1 MPTPGQELASID
13 FASMLGGPLIAAV
26 NAQGQAA
33 MSAVNF
39 IKEVGFK
46 KLPGEQDPE
55 AAQTSDPVYVSFRYP
70 KEVAP
75 YQPAITP
82 GVGSINITAGGSNYT
97 TAPTVTFTGGGGTGA
112 AGFATIDNNGAVT
125 GVTITNP
132 GSGYTTAPAIGF
144 SGGGG
149 SGANATVSLTAPVAA
164 VPAQYQVMQ
173 LEVPMLSMVPIP
185 YLRIEDVTIDFNAKI
200 NSVEYQKLD
209 ESLRVDAALE
219 ATGSWSWGSAK
230 LNVAVAYQ
238 RNTQQGHSVDRTY
251 SMGVH
256 IRAVQDEMP
265 GGLERILSI
274 LENSIR
280 AQPVGAPAPRTV
292 LTS

>member
-1 MPTPGQELASID
+1 MPTPGQELSSID

-46 KLPGEQDPE
+46 KLPGEQDPQ

-75 YQPAITP
+75 YQPAVTP
-82 GVGSINITAGGSNYT
+82 GVASVNVGSGGSGYT
-97 TAPTVTFTGGGGTGA
+97 TAPTVAFSGGGGTGA
-112 AGFATIDNNGAVT
+112 AGFATIENGVVS
-125 GVTITNP
+125 GVTITSP
-132 GSGYTTAPAIGF
+132 GSGYTSTPTVTF

-149 SGANATVSLTAPVAA
+149 GTGATATATMTSAVAA

-209 ESLRVDAALE
+209 ESLKVDAALE
-219 ATGSWSWGSAK
+219 AKAGWGWGSAK

-238 RNTQQGHSVDRTY
+238 RNTQQGTSVDRTY

-265 GGLERILSI
+265 GGMERILSI

-280 AQPVGAPAPRTV
+280 AQPVGAPAPRT
-292 LTS
+292 LTA

>member
-1 MPTPGQELASID
+1 MPTPGQELSSID

-46 KLPGEQDPE
+46 KLPGEQDPQ

-75 YQPAITP
+75 YQPAVTP
-82 GVGSINITAGGSNYT
+82 GVSAVTVSNGGTGFT

-112 AGFATIDNNGAVT
+112 TGFATIDSDGKIA
-125 GVTITNP
+125 GVTITNA
-132 GSGYTTAPAIGF
+132 GSGYTSAPGVSF

-149 SGANATVSLTAPVAA
+149 TGATATTTITQAVAA

-209 ESLRVDAALE
+209 ESLKVDAALE
-219 ATGSWSWGSAK
+219 AKAGWGWGSAK
-230 LNVAVAYQ
+230 LNVSVAYQ
-238 RNTQQGHSVDRTY
+238 KNTQQGSSVDRTY

-265 GGLERILSI
+265 GGMERILSI

-280 AQPVGAPAPRTV
+280 AQPVGAPAPRTI
-292 LTS
+292 TA

>member
-1 MPTPGQELASID
+1 MPTPGQELSSID

-46 KLPGEQDPE
+46 KLTGEQDPQ

-75 YQPAITP
+75 YQPAVTP

-97 TAPTVTFTGGGGTGA
+97 TAPTVSFSGGGGTGA
-112 AGFATIDNNGAVT
+112 AGFATINGSGAVT
-125 GVTITNP
+125 GVTITNA
-132 GSGYTTAPAIGF
+132 GSGYTSTPNITF
-144 SGGGG
+144 TGGEG
-149 SGANATVSLTAPVAA
+149 SGATATASLTTTVPA

-209 ESLRVDAALE
+209 ESLKVNAALE
-219 ATGSWSWGSAK
+219 AKAGWGWGSAK
-230 LNVAVAYQ
+230 LNVSVAYQ
-238 RNTQQGHSVDRTY
+238 KNTQQGTSVDRTY

-265 GGLERILSI
+265 GGMERILSI

-280 AQPVGAPAPRTV
+280 AQPVGAPAPRTI
-292 LTS
+292 TA

>member
-46 KLPGEQDPE
+46 KLPGQQDPQ

-82 GVGSINITAGGSNYT
+82 GVASITVTNGGTGYT

-112 AGFATIDNNGAVT
+112 AGFATIDSDGKVAS
-125 GVTITNP
+125 VTITSA
-132 GSGYTTAPAIGF
+132 GSGYSSAPGISF
-144 SGGGG
+144 TGGGG
-149 SGANATVSLTAPVAA
+149 TGATATISMTQAVAA

-209 ESLRVDAALE
+209 ESLKVDAALE
-219 ATGSWSWGSAK
+219 AKAGWGWGSAK
-230 LNVAVAYQ
+230 LNVSVAYQ
-238 RNTQQGHSVDRTY
+238 KNTQSGNSVDRTY

-265 GGLERILSI
+265 GGMERILSI

-280 AQPVGAPAPRTV
+280 AQPVGAPAPKTI
-292 LTS
+292 TA

>member
-1 MPTPGQELASID
+1 MPTPGQELSSID

-46 KLPGEQDPE
+46 KLPGEQDPQ

-82 GVGSINITAGGSNYT
+82 GVSTVSVTTGGSGYT
-97 TAPTVTFTGGGGTGA
+97 TAPTVTFAGGGGGTGATGFATIDGDGKVTGVTITNAGSGYGSAPTIQFTGGGGTGA
-112 AGFATIDNNGAVT
+112 VAT
-125 GVTITNP
+125 
-132 GSGYTTAPAIGF
+132 
-144 SGGGG
+144 
-149 SGANATVSLTAPVAA
+149 ATLTASVPA

-209 ESLRVDAALE
+209 ESLKVDAALE
-219 ATGSWSWGSAK
+219 AKAGWGWGSAK
-230 LNVAVAYQ
+230 LNVSVAYQ
-238 RNTQQGHSVDRTY
+238 KNTQSGNSVDRAY

-265 GGLERILSI
+265 GGMERILSI

-280 AQPVGAPAPRTV
+280 AQPVGAPAPRTI
-292 LTS
+292 TA

>member
-1 MPTPGQELASID
+1 MPTPGQELSSID

-26 NAQGQAA
+26 NAQGQSA

-46 KLPGEQDPE
+46 KLPGEQDPQ

-82 GVGSINITAGGSNYT
+82 GVGSINVTAGGSNYT
-97 TAPTVTFTGGGGTGA
+97 TAPAVSFGGGGGTGA
-112 AGFATIDNNGAVT
+112 AGFATINGSGAVT
-125 GVTITNP
+125 GVTITSA
-132 GSGYTTAPAIGF
+132 GSGYTSAPTITF
-144 SGGGG
+144 TGGEG
-149 SGANATVSLTAPVAA
+149 SGAAATVSLTATVPA

-209 ESLRVDAALE
+209 ESLKVDAALE
-219 ATGSWSWGSAK
+219 AKAGWGWGSAK
-230 LNVAVAYQ
+230 LNVSVAYQ
-238 RNTQQGHSVDRTY
+238 KNTQQGTSVDRTY

-265 GGLERILSI
+265 GGMERILSI

-280 AQPVGAPAPRTV
+280 AQPVGAPAPRSITA
-292 LTS
+292 

>member
-1 MPTPGQELASID
+1 MPTPGQELSSID

-46 KLPGEQDPE
+46 KLPGEQDPQ

-75 YQPAITP
+75 YQPAVTP
-82 GVGSINITAGGSNYT
+82 GVASVSITSGGAGYT
-97 TAPTVTFTGGGGTGA
+97 TAPTVTFSGGGGSGA
-112 AGFATIDNNGAVT
+112 TGFATIDNGAVT
-125 GVTITNP
+125 GVTITNA
-132 GSGYTTAPAIGF
+132 GSGYSTPTTVTF
-144 SGGGG
+144 SGGG
-149 SGANATVSLTAPVAA
+149 ATTNATGTVTLTPGSAA

-185 YLRIEDVTIDFNAKI
+185 YLRIEDVSIDFNAKI

-209 ESLRVDAALE
+209 ESLKVDAALE
-219 ATGSWSWGSAK
+219 AKAGWGWGSAK
-230 LNVAVAYQ
+230 LNVSVAYQ
-238 RNTQQGHSVDRTY
+238 KNTQQGTSVDRAY

-265 GGLERILSI
+265 GGMERILSI

-280 AQPVGAPAPRTV
+280 AQPVGAPAPRTI
-292 LTS
+292 TA

>member
-1 MPTPGQELASID
+1 MPTPGQELSTID

-46 KLPGEQDPE
+46 KLPGEQDPQS
-55 AAQTSDPVYVSFRYP
+55 AQTSDPVYVSFRYP

-75 YQPAITP
+75 YQPAVTP
-82 GVGSINITAGGSNYT
+82 GIASINVSNGGSGYT
-97 TAPTVTFTGGGGTGA
+97 TAPKVAFNGGGGTGA
-112 AGFATIDNNGAVT
+112 AGFATIDSNGAVT
-125 GVTITNP
+125 GVTITSA
-132 GSGYTTAPAIGF
+132 GSGYTSAPTITF
-144 SGGGG
+144 TEGGG
-149 SGANATVSLTAPVAA
+149 SGAAAAATLTAHVPA

-209 ESLRVDAALE
+209 ESLKVDAALE
-219 ATGSWSWGSAK
+219 AKAGWGWGSAK
-230 LNVAVAYQ
+230 LNVSVAYQ
-238 RNTQQGHSVDRTY
+238 KNTQQGTSVDRTY

-265 GGLERILSI
+265 GGMERILSI

-280 AQPVGAPAPRTV
+280 AQPVGAPAPRTI
-292 LTS
+292 TA

>member
-1 MPTPGQELASID
+1 MPTPGQELSSID

-46 KLPGEQDPE
+46 KLPGEQNPE

-75 YQPAITP
+75 YQPAVTP
-82 GVGSINITAGGSNYT
+82 GLATVNVTNGGTGYT
-97 TAPTVTFTGGGGTGA
+97 TAPTVSFNGGGGSGATGFATIDGDGKISGVTITSAGSGYTSAPAVTFTGGGGTGA
-112 AGFATIDNNGAVT
+112 V
-125 GVTITNP
+125 
-132 GSGYTTAPAIGF
+132 
-144 SGGGG
+144 
-149 SGANATVSLTAPVAA
+149 ANTSLTAAIPA

-209 ESLRVDAALE
+209 ESLKLDAALE
-219 ATGSWSWGSAK
+219 AKAGWGWGSAK
-230 LNVAVAYQ
+230 LNVSVAYQ
-238 RNTQQGHSVDRTY
+238 KNTQQGTSVDRAY

-256 IRAVQDEMP
+256 IRAVQDELP
-265 GGLERILSI
+265 GGMERVLSI

-280 AQPVGAPAPRTV
+280 AQPVGAPAPRTI
-292 LTS
+292 TA